1 MWKTIFKAVVFV
13 SAGVGISEWI
23 HKEKKVKV
31 NDVSDLKAHMENS
44 NHI

>member
-13 SAGVGISEWI
+13 SAGVGISEWM
-23 HKEKKVKV
+23 HREKKV
-31 NDVSDLKAHMENS
+31 NVSDLKAHMEGN